1 MLAYIW
7 HDVWEIS
14 LYSHFSCFLSQ
25 GMLWPPSSQW
35 WGLTQLQCEKQQILC
50 EPHSC
55 FQLLSF
61 CTPQETSMA
70 LPSLQ
75 QSLVLSSQIR
85 LIRSSLTMSLTQN
98 PKENELRLSARWKG
112 WTALSLKK
120 KKMRTKMLLMAVET
134 RVCKQINNFWF
145 FFFGLALTFNW
156 NSKIFIEVF
165 IEQVI
170 GFYFLWNLYVEQCI
184 TYGSSCKRIWV
195 FLPVINRQ

>member
-1 MLAYIW
+1 MMYEKLVYTLIDALASFQSVVRTYTTS
-7 HDVWEIS
+7 VWETADTLWAVLMS
-14 LYSHFSCFLSQ
+14 LSQ
-25 GMLWPPSSQW
+25 
-35 WGLTQLQCEKQQILC
+35 
-50 EPHSC
+50 HSC

-170 GFYFLWNLYVEQCI
+170 GFYFLWNLCVEQCI
-184 TYGSSCKRIWV
+184 TYGASCKRIWV